1 MTSISAFRNATS
13 RARTVPKAVVSART
27 FAGDWLREPGAR
39 DPASRTVSGS
49 SVLAGQPP
57 MPRFGTPQGRPGH
70 APGHGGPR
78 HVPASAAT
86 GSSAATSTR
95 LSGPDDLPDV
105 LDRIHRQPG
114 AH

>member
-27 FAGDWLREPGAR
+27 FAGDWLREPRAR
-39 DPASRTVSGS
+39 DPAQPDGQRVKRTRRS
-49 SVLAGQPP
+49 AAYAP
-57 MPRFGTPQGRPGH
+57 FWNPQGRPGH

-78 HVPASAAT
+78 HIPASAAT
-86 GSSAATSTR
+86 GSFAATSTW

>member
-1 MTSISAFRNATS
+1 MTSLVHSAMP
-13 RARTVPKAVVSART
+13 RAAHGPYPRRWSARVRSPET
-27 FAGDWLREPGAR
+27 GSASREPVIPPAAR
-39 DPASRTVSGS
+39 S
-49 SVLAGQPP
+49 AGQAYSQVSRLCPVLEP
-57 MPRFGTPQGRPGH
+57 HRASPGH

-78 HVPASAAT
+78 HIPASTAT
-86 GSSAATSTR
+86 GLSAATSTR